1 MNESLPSISAE
12 SDPTPRSLA
21 VPLSISLGLGAV
33 LMSWSCWI
41 WQRLPADA
49 RVPIHWNAAGKVDGY
64 GGRNGIFFLPVTVL
78 VLSLIFFFLPRIDPR
93 RANLLRSARA
103 YSAVWLA
110 IVLLLAG
117 LQIFVLRAAMGR
129 SGPMGQYLLI
139 GVGAWFVIVGNFLG
153 KVRSNF
159 IFGIRTPWTLSSE
172 LSWNKTHRLTGWV
185 FVLFGSAL
193 VLAGALQVNGTYVRY
208 LVYCFIPVLLW
219 ATLVYS
225 YMVWRRDPRKA
236 SPSGPTSGGE

>member
-41 WQRLPADA
+41 WQRLPVDA

-64 GGRNGIFFLPVTVL
+64 GGRNGLFLIPAAVLGLSLVFFL
-78 VLSLIFFFLPRIDPR
+78 LPRIDPR
-93 RANLLRSARA
+93 RANLLRSSRA

-110 IVLLLAG
+110 TVLFLAG
-117 LQIFVLRAAMGR
+117 LQIFVLRAAMGI

-139 GVGAWFVIVGNFLG
+139 GAGACLAIVGNFLG

-159 IFGIRTPWTLSSE
+159 FFGVRTPWTLSSE

-193 VLAGALQVNGTYVRY
+193 AIAGALQVNGTYVRY
-208 LVYCFIPVLLW
+208 MVYGFIPVLLW

-236 SPSGPTSGGE
+236 SPSGLASGGE